1 MSLELLGIVSLVRL
15 RFARTRIIRLRTTEA
30 NFMNEWPEFHLL
42 RLCECIEHSRDG
54 RDATRKTLLI
64 LLIWRTI
71 AIGVNLWLLMELDKV
86 VPSELAEL
94 ECLEAEVQAV
104 S

>member
-1 MSLELLGIVSLVRL
+1 MQS
-15 RFARTRIIRLRTTEA
+15 TEA
-30 NFMNEWPEFHLL
+30 NFMNEWLEFHLL
-42 RLCECIEHSRDG
+42 RLCECIEHS

-94 ECLEAEVQAV
+94 ECLEQEVQTV